1 MTKHTIQLV
10 INGQTHTL
18 EVEPRRLLVEV
29 LRDDLGL
36 TGTKRGCESSICGA
50 CTVLLDGHSV
60 HACSVL
66 AVQANGKSVT
76 TIEGLGRK
84 DHLHPV
90 QKAFYENQGYQ
101 CGFCTPGVVM
111 SAVALLSDS
120 PRPTPEEVQLGMAGN
135 LCRCTGYVKI
145 VRSVLAAS
153 EAMRQGQEQSAGNA
167 A

>member
-1 MTKHTIQLV
+1 MMKHTIQLLV
-10 INGQTHTL
+10 NGKPHTL
-18 EVEPRRLLVEV
+18 EVESRRLLVQV

-50 CTVLLDGHSV
+50 CTVLLDGQSV
-60 HACSVL
+60 HACSIL

-76 TIEGLGRK
+76 TIEGLGTK

-111 SAVALLSDS
+111 SAVALLNDD
-120 PRPTPEEVQLGMAGN
+120 PRPTPEEVRLGMAGN

-145 VRSVLAAS
+145 IKSVLAAA
-153 EAMRQGQEQSAGNA
+153 EAMALPDP
-167 A
+167 